1 MRQRQLTPLAYS
13 LTALFAFPAEVAP
26 GEWTDDTIKLCL
38 YLYLALLPQNHK
50 LFHE

>member
-1 MRQRQLTPLAYS
+1 MYKFNFLHLIFAVVVLT
-13 LTALFAFPAEVAP
+13 VIAP
-26 GEWTDDTIKLCL
+26 GEWSDDSIKLCL